1 MINGYGVEITKKI
14 WKKCFMTKVD
24 HDSVIEMCDIG
35 LSEFISKWDI
45 HLHIWKDFLQKR
57 ICLRFLFE
65 EIFLKYGGDVFRKL
79 HDQLESIHWNTV
91 KNVKDCEKAM
101 KINWIQV

>member
-24 HDSVIEMCDIG
+24 HDIVIEMCDIG

-45 HLHIWKDFLQKR
+45 HLHIWKDN
-57 ICLRFLFE
+57 
-65 EIFLKYGGDVFRKL
+65 GDAS
-79 HDQLESIHWNTV
+79 Q
-91 KNVKDCEKAM
+91 
-101 KINWIQV
+101 